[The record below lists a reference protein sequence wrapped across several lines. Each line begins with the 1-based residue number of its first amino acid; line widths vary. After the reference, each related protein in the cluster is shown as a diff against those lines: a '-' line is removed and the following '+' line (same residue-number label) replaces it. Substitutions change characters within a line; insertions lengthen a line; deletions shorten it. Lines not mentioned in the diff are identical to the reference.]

1 VRFGEGLPAGE
12 ATKALQAVA
21 MLAKPLHCVAA
32 RWARH
37 RSGCICFHF
46 HNSILQQA
54 AVVCQVK

>member
-1 VRFGEGLPAGE
+1 
-12 ATKALQAVA
+12 